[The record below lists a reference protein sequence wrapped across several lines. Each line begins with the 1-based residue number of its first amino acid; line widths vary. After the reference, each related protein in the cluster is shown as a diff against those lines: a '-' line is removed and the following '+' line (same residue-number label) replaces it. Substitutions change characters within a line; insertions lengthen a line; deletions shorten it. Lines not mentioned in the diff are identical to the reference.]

1 MGVRERECILGRQ
14 ISEDGTR
21 QLEVALVPH
30 GGTTRIELRLLGWGE
45 GIDWYVQKSLQL
57 DRFQVGALK
66 GMLGRA
72 EGRVTSIAPRLK
84 MTCNIEKYATEY
96 PQRSNVSVCP

>member
-1 MGVRERECILGRQ
+1 MGGRERECILGRQ
-14 ISEDGTR
+14 ISEDGIR
-21 QLEVALVPH
+21 RLEVALVPH

-57 DRFQVGALK
+57 DRFQVSALK

-72 EGRVTSIAPRLK
+72 EGRVKSIVPRLK
-84 MTCNIEKYATEY
+84 MTCNIEEYATEY
-96 PQRSNVSVCP
+96 PQRPNVSVYP